1 MEPSVDDL
9 EEFNDGPLHQSHFPG
24 SRLKTQWKGAEDP
37 RMLLDLNLEKV
48 VGEKLLTLL
57 PQRTRP
63 GPGEVQVQPLHL
75 QRTRTVEL

>member
-1 MEPSVDDL
+1 MDGL
-9 EEFNDGPLHQSHFPG
+9 KEFNDGPLHQSHFPG

-37 RMLLDLNLEKV
+37 KMLLDLDLEKV
-48 VGEKLLTLL
+48 VRGKLLTLL

-63 GPGEVQVQPLHL
+63 GPGEVQVHPLHL

>member
-1 MEPSVDDL
+1 MDGL
-9 EEFNDGPLHQSHFPG
+9 KEFNDGPLHQSHFPG

-37 RMLLDLNLEKV
+37 KMLLDLDLENV
-48 VGEKLLTLL
+48 VRGKLLTLL

-63 GPGEVQVQPLHL
+63 GPGEAQVHPLHL

>member
-9 EEFNDGPLHQSHFPG
+9 EEFNDGPLASKSFPWIQVKD
-24 SRLKTQWKGAEDP
+24 SVEGAEDP
-37 RMLLDLNLEKV
+37 RMLLDLNLERGV
-48 VGEKLLTLL
+48 RGKLLTLL

-75 QRTRTVEL
+75 QRTGTVES